1 MQLRQKKSK
10 APSTLLNWAAVHERM
25 PWNIV
30 LLLGGGYALASG
42 SEVKKKKRK
51 RENYRNWGV
60 GGGGIIHFDD
70 ILKAEMIMQQIFP
83 S

>member
-42 SEVKKKKRK
+42 SEVKKKKK
-51 RENYRNWGV
+51 GNVKTTEI
-60 GGGGIIHFDD
+60 GGGHYSF
-70 ILKAEMIMQQIFP
+70 
-83 S
+83 